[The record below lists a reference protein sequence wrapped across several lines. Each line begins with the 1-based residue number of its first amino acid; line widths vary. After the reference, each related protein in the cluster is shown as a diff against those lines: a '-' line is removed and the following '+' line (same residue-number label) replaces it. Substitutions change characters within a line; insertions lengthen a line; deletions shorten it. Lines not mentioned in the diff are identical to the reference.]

1 MLPFLTARI
10 NHKKKLQFSS
20 PFRRWL
26 NHPFFHAISS
36 WRNKFLS
43 IFIKKVIQKDN
54 LTCKKLVPVGKDSP
68 VENLCFFYCSFFHT
82 PLLFKIRTEFY
93 RIVLRYIQL
102 TTPRFFSHFHFY
114 IILKCFFF
122 SYYYSTPYFFILGF
136 IFAFPFFSRIIIIFF
151 WFF

>member
-1 MLPFLTARI
+1 MLYRLDATSFCLYLSRKLFKRI
-10 NHKKKLQFSS
+10 I
-20 PFRRWL
+20 WL
-26 NHPFFHAISS
+26 
-36 WRNKFLS
+36 
-43 IFIKKVIQKDN
+43 V
-54 LTCKKLVPVGKDSP
+54 KKLVPVGKDSP

-122 SYYYSTPYFFILGF
+122 FLITILLLIFSYLALSLPFLSSRVLLLFFFLVLLTLFTRCSDRNQKLG
-136 IFAFPFFSRIIIIFF
+136 PFLFSNPSSVMLDH
-151 WFF
+151 

>member
-1 MLPFLTARI
+1 MLYRLDATSFCLYLSRKLFKRI
-10 NHKKKLQFSS
+10 I
-20 PFRRWL
+20 WL
-26 NHPFFHAISS
+26 
-36 WRNKFLS
+36 
-43 IFIKKVIQKDN
+43 V
-54 LTCKKLVPVGKDSP
+54 KKLVPVGKDSP

-151 WFF
+151 LVLLTLFTRCSDRNQKLGPFLFSNPSSVMLDH